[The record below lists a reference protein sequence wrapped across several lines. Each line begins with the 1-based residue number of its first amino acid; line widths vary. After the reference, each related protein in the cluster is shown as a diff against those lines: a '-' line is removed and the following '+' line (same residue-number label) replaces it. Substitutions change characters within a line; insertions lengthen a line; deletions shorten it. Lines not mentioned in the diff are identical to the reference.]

1 MCSGQSLSKDLV
13 KLDFIQLPEKKYFQS
28 AQVVRKSFFC
38 KFDFTSVYLGG
49 AYIQIYGSDLQ
60 E

>member
-49 AYIQIYGSDLQ
+49 AYIQI
-60 E
+60 